1 MKRIL
6 LVLCLVIAG
15 CSEAPTSIEAP
26 LKAPAAVPSTGKD
39 ASISWYDGS
48 IDSAFATAKAE
59 DRPIFLYWGAVWCP
73 PCQEIKHTVF
83 KSQEFIN
90 LTRLFV
96 PVYLDGDTERAQSW
110 GDQFGVMGYPT
121 MIVFNPAGEE
131 LTRLPGNIDTSR
143 YNSVLELSLNQM
155 KPMSGIVQ
163 TALEDVQALTEA
175 DYRQLAYYSWFQD
188 VSALPEDTDEQALFS
203 ALAANAPAGE
213 LSTRFTMLYLLAKL
227 EQEEAV
233 LADSE
238 VDQLQSILASDELT
252 LAAWDTLAY
261 WSEEILAMMPED
273 RREDLAEQWWQQTFE
288 LRFAESLSKA
298 EKLAGWF
305 PRLSLLTRDD
315 QVLPEDIQAQIRTE
329 LAAVD
334 RATPDSFE
342 RQSVVNQMGHVYR
355 QAGMIEDARVMLTS
369 ELEKSA
375 SPYYFMSS
383 LGSIAERGER
393 FDEALSWRQ
402 QAYEAAEG
410 QATRFQW
417 GTDYVRAMIRM
428 APAEEEKIVKQAV
441 ALLDEF
447 DDQRQL
453 LARRNFARLQRLSA
467 DLAGWREA
475 RLLESGEFT
484 AKIQALCAGQ
494 SAGSPESENCLNL
507 VQPLA
512 AS

>member
-1 MKRIL
+1 MKKLIL
-6 LVLCLVIAG
+6 VVCLVIAG
-15 CSEAPTSIEAP
+15 CSEAPTSTESP
-26 LKAPAAVPSTGKD
+26 TKEPATVKD
-39 ASISWYDGS
+39 ASIRWDDGS
-48 IDSAFATAKAE
+48 IESAFATAKE
-59 DRPIFLYWGAVWCP
+59 EGRPIFLYWGAVWCP

-110 GDQFGVMGYPT
+110 GDRFGVMGYPT
-121 MIVFNPAGEE
+121 MIVFNPAGDE
-131 LTRLPGNIDTSR
+131 LTRLPGNIDISR
-143 YNSVLELSLNQM
+143 YNTVLELSLNQM
-155 KPMSGIVQ
+155 KPISGMVQ
-163 TALEDVQALTEA
+163 TALQDVNALTEA
-175 DYRQLAYYSWFQD
+175 DFQQLAYYSWFQD
-188 VSALPEDTDEQALFS
+188 VSALPENTNEQALFS
-203 ALAANAPAGE
+203 SLAAHAPEGE

-227 EQEEAV
+227 EQEEAS
-233 LADSE
+233 LTPGEA
-238 VDQLQSILASDELT
+238 DQLQSILASDELT

-261 WSEEILAMMPED
+261 WAEEILVMVPED
-273 RREDLAEQWWQQTFE
+273 RREALAEQWWQQTFK
-288 LRFAESLSKA
+288 LRFDESLSKA

-305 PRLSLLTRDD
+305 PRLYLLTRDE
-315 QVLPEDIQAQIRTE
+315 QELPEDIQEQIRAE

-334 RATPDSFE
+334 QATPDSFE

-355 QAGMIEDARVMLTS
+355 QAGMIEDARVMLTA

-383 LGSIAERGER
+383 LGSIAEREER
-393 FDEALSWRQ
+393 FDYALSWRR

-428 APAEEEKIVKQAV
+428 APEEEQEIVGQAV

-447 DDQRQL
+447 DDEGQL
-453 LARRNFARLQRLSA
+453 LAGRNYARLQRLSA

-484 AKIQALCAGQ
+484 AKVEALCAGQ
-494 SAGSPESENCLNL
+494 PPGSPEAENCLNL

-512 AS
+512 AG